1 MDIWKRNDMCKAVSS
16 WNTEDAIIIT
26 MVMTIMIMMLII
38 MIQSCVPFLVKNI
51 VQTRNRSG
59 IAVEEGVHKPSCSTW
74 APMEGLSREVSLKH
88 GPVIKL

>member
-1 MDIWKRNDMCKAVSS
+1 MDIWKRNDMYKAVSS

-38 MIQSCVPFLVKNI
+38 MIQSCVPFLVKNM
-51 VQTRNRSG
+51 VQTRNRSR

-74 APMEGLSREVSLKH
+74 APMEGLSREVSLEH
-88 GPVIKL
+88 SPVIKL

>member
-1 MDIWKRNDMCKAVSS
+1 MDIWKRNDMYKAVSS

-38 MIQSCVPFLVKNI
+38 MIQSCVPFLVKNM

-88 GPVIKL
+88 SPVIKL

>member
-1 MDIWKRNDMCKAVSS
+1 M
-16 WNTEDAIIIT
+16 II

-38 MIQSCVPFLVKNI
+38 MIQSCVPFLVKNM
-51 VQTRNRSG
+51 VQTRNRSR

-88 GPVIKL
+88 SPVIKL

>member
-1 MDIWKRNDMCKAVSS
+1 MDIWKRNDMYKAVSS

-38 MIQSCVPFLVKNI
+38 MIQSCVPFLVKNM

-74 APMEGLSREVSLKH
+74 APMEGLRREVSLKH
-88 GPVIKL
+88 SPVIKL